1 MNRLIPAILIMS
13 FFTACKAP
21 YGDDCSCTLMAC
33 FDGVI
38 IKLEGGLDGETR
50 DDFSVTIAYGD
61 TTESPSETWGPSLG
75 NSHFF
80 TSGRLLRQMPKH
92 LGIRISYA
100 ENGLEKNILLD
111 SALTWSSR
119 VCNQCSG
126 SAPSCKDDMA
136 NTAEVK
142 VDLARVRALDP
153 KE

>member
-1 MNRLIPAILIMS
+1 M
-13 FFTACKAP
+13 
-21 YGDDCSCTLMAC
+21 MAC
-33 FDGVI
+33 FEGVG

-61 TTESPSETWGPSLG
+61 TTESPSEVWGPSLDYQYMF
-75 NSHFF
+75 S
-80 TSGRLLRQMPKH
+80 SGKLLRQQPKH

-100 ENGLEKNILLD
+100 ENGLEKTIVLD

-136 NTAEVK
+136 STADVK
-142 VDLARVRALDP
+142 IDLARVRASGP

>member
-1 MNRLIPAILIMS
+1 MYRLIPAILVLS
-13 FFTACKAP
+13 VFTACKDP
-21 YGDDCSCTLMAC
+21 YGDCSCTLMAC
-33 FDGVI
+33 FEGVS

-61 TTESPSETWGPSLG
+61 TTESPSEVWGSALD

-80 TSGRLLRQMPKH
+80 SSERLLRQKPKH

-100 ENGLEKNILLD
+100 ENGLEKTIILD

-136 NTAEVK
+136 STAEVK
-142 VDLARVRALDP
+142 IDLAQVRALGP